1 MRPHL
6 EVSRRTIEKEQD
18 EIAAY
23 RRELE
28 VPKSFEDYNRIAGFF
43 TRSLNPA
50 SPVQYGTTV
59 AIGNVVVSPSE
70 FLPRL
75 FEQGGKL
82 FNAKGQIT
90 VDTPEALAALK
101 NYRETY
107 ACSDRTVHDIWKNV
121 LEGFAD
127 GSAAMT
133 VVFINYASHILNSKM
148 SSIAGKLGF
157 APVPGGRPLSGGGVV
172 GITRSCA
179 HPETACAFLSWL
191 YSNQTAPA
199 FTLLGGLSPCRSAYS
214 NRDIKER
221 YPWLSAARR
230 SFPSAQ
236 RRSGSAY
243 YSNFSE
249 LQMENIL
256 AAYVQRAVLGV
267 CTPEEALA
275 QAQAEMDAHFTVNS
289 EFL

>member
-1 MRPHL
+1 MFY
-6 EVSRRTIEKEQD
+6 RRDLFCDPTYKRMYFE
-18 EIAAY
+18 AY

-90 VDTPEALAALK
+90 VDTPEALTALK

-199 FTLLGGLSPCRSAYS
+199 FALLVGCHPAVRHTATGTSRSGILGCL
-214 NRDIKER
+214 R
-221 YPWLSAARR
+221 PAAA
-230 SFPSAQ
+230 FPAPSAGAEVPITATSASCKWRISWQ
-236 RRSGSAY
+236 PMCSGQSSASVHRRRPLRRRKRKWTHIS
-243 YSNFSE
+243 
-249 LQMENIL
+249 
-256 AAYVQRAVLGV
+256 
-267 CTPEEALA
+267 P
-275 QAQAEMDAHFTVNS
+275 
-289 EFL
+289 